1 MKIDEAISVMN
12 VIVHMLEPQY
22 DTDRI
27 EEAVEMAIKA
37 LKQQV
42 TDAVDRVTIK
52 EYLDSFDKETN
63 VTTTSELSSIR
74 HELLERKDEL
84 VSFGQLIERFDDVDA
99 EYGGSPWTLE
109 QIYANFNILIGI
121 ESVESPSYNGV
132 KTEQEPCDDAV
143 SRQAVIDTIDRWV
156 KNTHV
161 LIAFPAN
168 EVMPLFESVHK
179 LPSVTPQPKMGR
191 WSHDGSHWENRWIC
205 SECGYKLIDMQT
217 NYCPNCGAKMQEVK
231 DADSD

>member
-52 EYLDSFDKETN
+52 EYLDSFGKDTN

-99 EYGGSPWTLE
+99 EYGGSPWTLK
-109 QIYANFNILIGI
+109 QIYANINMLMGI
-121 ESVESPSYNGV
+121 ERVESPSYNGV
-132 KTEQEPCDDAV
+132 KTELSGDADCIRRSDV
-143 SRQAVIDTIDRWV
+143 CFTNFEI
-156 KNTHV
+156 
-161 LIAFPAN
+161 
-168 EVMPLFESVHK
+168 VMCNGDYKEGLKMLLDKIEK
-179 LPSVTPQPKMGR
+179 APSVTPQPKMGK
-191 WSHDGSHWENRWIC
+191 WISNAEDDLKISEYTC
-205 SECGYKLIDMQT
+205 S
-217 NYCPNCGAKMQEVK
+217 NCKGLSDE
-231 DADSD
+231 DSDFCPKCGSYNGCEG